1 MPSRSALLIALLTL
15 IGASAAPVAAAAT
28 PVVGPADGVQ
38 ATRSGLALTVRFTG
52 DSGKRAGVIGDQ
64 LIAQCARHPG
74 PAALAFEAGDGTVV
88 TTPGTVAADGTLQL
102 RFEHDVPADSCEL
115 ASTSSFA
122 TVARVTLTPAGDAW
136 VDETIRATAMHA
148 LLDRAHGSG
157 GYRPLA
163 ALGSGLVALDGPGGT
178 PEPGQTG
185 YWTDGAHAAVATVS
199 AAGRRL
205 ALEDRGNGVLRTNVL
220 QQSDPTAALVAD
232 LFGGLDGTGGS
243 ATTTKPDPETDG
255 SRSPYRSESP
265 LGAGDGI
272 RGGVDGR
279 RAAIRFTGRSA
290 KTLRALAGRRV
301 GIVCL
306 TRPAGWPFTQSL
318 SKTRSHHSWTRVARR
333 GGVVRFT
340 FATAAPGDLCVV
352 SDDGTEVATAT
363 ITPAGRHWVQ
373 DLAAVDLLESGSA
386 DDVDRF
392 APAGASAYWPTAT
405 VLAHG
410 RKALV
415 AMPSP
420 GAPVAVGRV
429 GVWTDGARQAVE
441 ATTSASGRR
450 LFVADEGDGMV
461 RTNLFGELSA
471 WVLLLG

>member
-52 DSGKRAGVIGDQ
+52 DSGKRAGVIGEE
-64 LIAQCARHPG
+64 LVAQCARHPG
-74 PAALAFEAGDGTVV
+74 PAALAFEASDGTVV

-102 RFEHDVPADSCEL
+102 RFEHDVPADSCEV
-115 ASTSSFA
+115 ASTSSFT

-136 VDETIRATAMHA
+136 VDETIRATRMHA
-148 LLDRAHGSG
+148 LLDRARGTG

-185 YWTDGAHAAVATVS
+185 YWTDGAHAAVATIS

-220 QQSDPTAALVAD
+220 DQSDPTAALGAD
-232 LFGGLDGTGGS
+232 LLGS
-243 ATTTKPDPETDG
+243 FSDTDSAKPDPETDG
-255 SRSPYRSESP
+255 SRSPYRAESP
-265 LGAGDGI
+265 LDAGDGI
-272 RGGVDGR
+272 RAGTYFR
-279 RAAIRFTGRSA
+279 RVAIRFTGRSA

-301 GIVCL
+301 GVLCL
-306 TRPAGWPFTQSL
+306 TRPPAWPFTQSWT
-318 SKTRSHHSWTRVARR
+318 KTRSHHAWTRVARR
-333 GGVVRFT
+333 SGVVRFT

-352 SDDGTEVATAT
+352 SDDGTAVATAT

-373 DLAAVDLLESGSA
+373 DLDAVGLLASDSA
-386 DDVDRF
+386 DGVDRF

-405 VLAHG
+405 VVAHG

-420 GAPVAVGRV
+420 GAAVAVGRV

-450 LFVADEGDGMV
+450 IFVADEGDGMV
-461 RTNLFGELSA
+461 RTNLFGELSL
-471 WVLLLG
+471 WTFG